1 MTRIPNEEYATNNLM
16 PAIIE
21 TIKSKLSLEEVIREY
36 ALLFDSGNELI
47 GKCPSVGCNGSIV
60 VDNNSSYFRCD
71 SCERNGDVL
80 SFIMEIEYLTLR
92 EAIKVILSR
101 YAGL

>member
-1 MTRIPNEEYATNNLM
+1 MTGFSEDYNPNKLM
-16 PAIIE
+16 PVIIE
-21 TIKSKLSLEEVIREY
+21 TIKSNLSLEEVVNEY
-36 ALLFDSGNELI
+36 VLLFNSGNGLI
-47 GKCPSVGCNGSIV
+47 GQCPFIGCNGSIV
-60 VDNNSSYFRCD
+60 VDSLSSSFHCD

-80 SFIMEIEYLTLR
+80 TFIIEIEYLTLR

>member
-1 MTRIPNEEYATNNLM
+1 MTRFSEEYTPNNLM

-21 TIKSKLSLEEVIREY
+21 TIKSKLSLEEVVREY

-47 GKCPSVGCNGSIV
+47 GKCPFIGCDGSIV
-60 VDNNSSYFRCD
+60 VDSLSSWFHCD

-80 SFIMEIEYLTLR
+80 TFIIEIEYLTLG